1 MLCVQPHLIFVATL
15 AVSAALLQAQP
26 TAVELT
32 PHRYELALTL
42 DEFSV
47 FHGAAAS
54 GVERYGGWAEF
65 DVRIDATDGGAPVW
79 TVTIDNP
86 QMLEVWQQWMAQ
98 STAELVGMV
107 DFERL
112 DRGSVGALAVTQS
125 VNTKVEQALASPI
138 WDSSTVAGTL
148 LVERAGEGPTRV
160 VLVPLSGDLAD
171 ATGPAAEFE
180 PQPLVLTGAVAEE
193 LAGSELVAQEVL
205 AAGPIKAYG
214 YMELEGVTERL
225 DDTVE
230 IFVMSQCPYGVGAM
244 TAAIERVRELE
255 RLGEPAPEL
264 DIRYIFYEAPQE
276 ARQDASQAGPG
287 QAATRYTSMRGE
299 AEVLENLVQM
309 AIRDEHYQH
318 YFDYL
323 MLRSTTPAAD
333 WRQLARAAGI
343 DPLAIDAIEQMV
355 EFERH
360 EMIAREHAY
369 VARQRGVT
377 DGSPTWSYESRLV
390 AGPQDIP
397 GFESLNVQSGGCAG
411 GH

>member
-1 MLCVQPHLIFVATL
+1 MSYRVFL
-15 AVSAALLQAQP
+15 ALVLMAHMASVLFAQP
-26 TAVELT
+26 VAVDLT

-47 FHGAAAS
+47 FHGAASS

-65 DVRIDATDGGAPVW
+65 DVRIDATGGGAPVW
-79 TVTIDNP
+79 IVTIDTP
-86 QMLEVWQQWMAQ
+86 RMLEVWQQWMAQ
-98 STAELVGMV
+98 STAELVGLV

-112 DRGSVGALAVTQS
+112 DRGSVVALAVTQS
-125 VNTKVEQALASPI
+125 VNAKVEAALASPI
-138 WDSSTVAGTL
+138 WDPSSVAGTL
-148 LVERAGEGPTRV
+148 LVERAGDGAVRAT
-160 VLVPLSGDLAD
+160 LVPLSGDLAD
-171 ATGPAAEFE
+171 ATGPAADFE
-180 PQPLVLTGAVAEE
+180 PQPLVLTGPIAQQLTE
-193 LAGSELVAQEVL
+193 SEFVGREIL
-205 AAGPIKAYG
+205 AAGLIKAYG
-214 YMELEGVTERL
+214 YMELTGITERL
-225 DDTVE
+225 SDTVE

-264 DIRYIFYEAPQE
+264 DIRYIFYEAR
-276 ARQDASQAGPG
+276 ADASIQGPG
-287 QAATRYTSMRGE
+287 VPTTRYTSMKGE
-299 AEVLENLVQM
+299 AEVQENLVQM
-309 AIRDEHYQH
+309 AIRDEHRAH

-355 EFERH
+355 EFDRD

-369 VARQRGVT
+369 VAEQRGVT

-390 AGPQDIP
+390 AGPQAIP
-397 GFESLNVQSGGCAG
+397 GFESLNVQAGGCAG